1 MSKHIGYLIKNIN
14 DKIKSR
20 ADADLKN
27 HNLTLSQS
35 RVIAYLSRNGG
46 EATQKEIEVFLDIA
60 HPTVVGI
67 ISRMER
73 NGYIICTADAKNR
86 RNKLVKLTGQAVS
99 VRSDILQRIDQHEE
113 QMLQGL
119 SPEDVENL
127 KRMLTVIYQNVEQT
141 AKGECV

>member
-1 MSKHIGYLIKNIN
+1 MGKHIGYLIKNIN

-35 RVIAYLSRNGG
+35 RVIAFLSRNGG
-46 EATQKEIEVFLDIA
+46 ESTQKEIEVFLDIA

-73 NGYIICTADAKNR
+73 NGYITCMVDEKNR
-86 RNKLVKLTGQAVS
+86 RNKMVRLTEQAVS
-99 VRSDILQRIDQHEE
+99 VRSEILERIEQDEK
-113 QMLQGL
+113 QMLQSL
-119 SPEDVENL
+119 SREDVENL
-127 KRMLTVIYQNVEQT
+127 TRMLTIIYKNVE
-141 AKGECV
+141 